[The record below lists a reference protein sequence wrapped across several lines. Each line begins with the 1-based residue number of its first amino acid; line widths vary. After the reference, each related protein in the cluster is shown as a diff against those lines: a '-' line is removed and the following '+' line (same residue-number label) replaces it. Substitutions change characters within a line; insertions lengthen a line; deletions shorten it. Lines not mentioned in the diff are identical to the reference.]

1 VPPGAYT
8 VRLTKGAQVLETKL
22 DIAVD
27 RRAPYAVAE
36 RRANF
41 DAGMRVHALFGDMS
55 SLVDRI
61 DGARGAI
68 EARTRALPQGDE
80 LGPRL
85 RALSGRLEEVK
96 KKIVAT
102 KEGGAITGEE
112 RIREHA
118 DLLYGAFT
126 QWEGSPAKYQLD
138 RIEVLR
144 RELSDV
150 QAEFDKL
157 VTGEVRSVDEQ
168 LRQRNLAPI
177 PTTQASLAL
186 PADSNTATALLRC
199 ETGFLTTCIPATR
212 SSAAAAH

>member
-1 VPPGAYT
+1 
-8 VRLTKGAQVLETKL
+8 
-22 DIAVD
+22 
-27 RRAPYAVAE
+27 
-36 RRANF
+36 
-41 DAGMRVHALFGDMS
+41 VHALFGDMS

-68 EARTRALPQGDE
+68 EARTGALPQGDE

-85 RALSGRLEEVK
+85 RGLSGRLQEVK

-118 DLLYGAFT
+118 DILYGAFT

-150 QAEFDKL
+150 EAEFEKL
-157 VTGEVRSVDEQ
+157 VTTEVRSVDEL

-177 PTTQASLAL
+177 PTTQASLDL
-186 PADSNTATALLRC
+186 PHDGTTASASLRC
-199 ETGFLTTCIPATR
+199 DTHRLTDCVPVRTT
-212 SSAAAAH
+212 AAAALRNE